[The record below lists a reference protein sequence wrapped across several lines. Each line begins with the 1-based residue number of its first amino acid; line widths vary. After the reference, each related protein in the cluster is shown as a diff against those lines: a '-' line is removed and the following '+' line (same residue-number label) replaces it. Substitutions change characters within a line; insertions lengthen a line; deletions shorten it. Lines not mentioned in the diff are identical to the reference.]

1 MSEGLFI
8 TGTDTDVGK
17 TVVSALLTYS
27 FAQKVSTTYF
37 KPIQSGSPTDTA
49 TLKSWLPETSSLK
62 ISSSVYEFQMP
73 ASPDRAAQAEGRN
86 IDFQYVQ
93 KVYRE
98 LSLSSLPIVEGA
110 GGLEVP
116 LNSSQ
121 TVSDLISTLNLP
133 CVLVASTRLG
143 TINHTLLT
151 VHRLRQK
158 NIHCLGLVLNG
169 SEDPGLVE
177 LLEQQSGLPV
187 LFHLNWQDKIDYHFF
202 VREWQEN
209 QALQSFVEKAVA
221 NQKCERAS
229 PLGSS
234 DFLSELSQTD
244 KNYVWHP
251 FTQHGLVK
259 NHPIVT
265 RAKDSILWM
274 GEKKV
279 IDAVSSWWVN
289 ILGHCHPEIS
299 QALKQQVDQLEH
311 VVFAGLTHQPAI
323 ELSEKLIQITRKKG
337 CKLDKVFFS
346 DNGSTAV
353 EVALKMAHQYQRQSG
368 GDKRP
373 RFLALKGSYHGDTLG
388 AMSVGARGGFHEVF
402 EPLMFDVDFVDPF
415 SETELEQAFASFG
428 HELAAV
434 IVEPMVQGAGGM
446 RMYPASFLNRLNG
459 LAQEYSVLTIADE
472 IFTGF
477 YRTGR
482 FFAFEHSELRPD
494 FLCLSKGLT
503 GGYLPL
509 SVTLAGQDF
518 YNSFLGD
525 SLANAFLHGHSY
537 TANPLACRVACQTLE
552 ILSRPQFEQ
561 DLRRVVLTTT
571 ECLQSLKDKSYFYNH
586 RQLGTIGA
594 LEVLQGEG
602 DYFHPQLSYRL
613 HQRALELGVLLRPL
627 GNTLYSVPP
636 YCTTDEELRKI
647 YSVMNQIVE
656 EEI

>member
-49 TLKSWLPETSSLK
+49 TLKSWLPETSTLK
-62 ISSSVYEFQMP
+62 VSNPVYEFQMP
-73 ASPDRAAQAEGRN
+73 ASPNRAAEAEGRN
-86 IDFQYVQ
+86 IDFHYVQ
-93 KVYRE
+93 KAYRE
-98 LSLSSLPIVEGA
+98 LSQCSFPIVEGA

-121 TVSDLISTLNLP
+121 TVSDLISILNLP

-158 NIHCLGLVLNG
+158 NIRCLGFVLNG
-169 SEDPGLVE
+169 PEDPGLGE
-177 LLEQQSGLPV
+177 LLEHQSGLPL
-187 LFHLNWQDKIDYHFF
+187 LFHLNWQENIGSHFF
-202 VREWQEN
+202 AKEWQEN
-209 QALQSFVEKAVA
+209 RALQTFVEKAVV
-221 NQKCERAS
+221 NQKSENAS
-229 PLGSS
+229 NFGSINA
-234 DFLSELSQTD
+234 LAELSQKD
-244 KNYVWHP
+244 KSYVWHP
-251 FTQHGLVK
+251 FTQHGLVQD
-259 NHPIVT
+259 HPVVT
-265 RAKDSILWM
+265 RAKNSTLWM
-274 GEKKV
+274 GDHKV

-299 QALKQQVDQLEH
+299 QALKEQVDQLEH

-323 ELSEKLIQITRKKG
+323 ELSETLIKITRKKG
-337 CKLDKVFFS
+337 CRLDKVFFS

-368 GDKRP
+368 GNKRH

-402 EPLMFDVDFVDPF
+402 EPLMFNVDFVDPF
-415 SETELEQAFASFG
+415 SETELENAFASLG

-446 RMYPASFLNRLNG
+446 RMYPASFLNRLNV
-459 LAQEYSVLTIADE
+459 LAKEYGVLVIADE

-509 SVTLAGQDF
+509 SVTLTGEDI
-518 YNSFLGD
+518 YDSFLGD
-525 SLANAFLHGHSY
+525 SFATAFLHGHSY

-552 ILSRPQFEQ
+552 ILMRAQFEQ
-561 DLRRVVLTTT
+561 DLKRVILTTS
-571 ECLQSLKDKSYFYNH
+571 ECLESLKDKSYFYNH
-586 RQLGTIGA
+586 RQLGTVGA
-594 LEVLQGEG
+594 LEVLNSDGG
-602 DYFHPQLSYRL
+602 YFHPQLSYRL
-613 HQRALELGVLLRPL
+613 HRRALEMGVLLRPL